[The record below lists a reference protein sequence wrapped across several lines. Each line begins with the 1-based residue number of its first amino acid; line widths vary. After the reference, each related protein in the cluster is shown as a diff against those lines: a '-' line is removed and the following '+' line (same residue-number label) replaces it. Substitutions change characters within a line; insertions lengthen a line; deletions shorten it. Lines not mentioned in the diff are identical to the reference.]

1 MQWLLTS
8 HVRRYHK
15 HYGSSGHVW
24 QGRFKSFA
32 VQRDEHL
39 ITTLRYVLQNPVR
52 AGLSETVHE
61 WPWSSAR
68 RRQLVDRSPVDE
80 EIRWS
85 EQLESRLDELQVATI
100 RECLNRQRPFGQ
112 SEWQTEMAVTFG
124 LGSTLR
130 PGGRPR
136 SEKKVACP
144 PFNPHVIMDTSVSS
158 FASLDATQRSKPSMV
173 IASGAAIVC
182 HGSSFEADRHR
193 MLRMVAFGCRHMA
206 NKKAKRVV
214 SGEQLAKATAQ
225 KVFAWE
231 NVRRHA
237 SACPGYFFSL
247 LLSAGAISASIFTA
261 ATPSLVI
268 PSSLAAR
275 FERSISRPLT

>member
-1 MQWLLTS
+1 MPRIPRGQQGGYAYHVINRGNGRGTVFHKTQDYEAFLSLLAEAKKRHRVKLFGFCLMPNHFHLVVEPAHQTALSQFMQWLLTS

-32 VQRDEHL
+32 VQRDEYL

-136 SEKKVACP
+136 SEKK
-144 PFNPHVIMDTSVSS
+144 
-158 FASLDATQRSKPSMV
+158 
-173 IASGAAIVC
+173 
-182 HGSSFEADRHR
+182 
-193 MLRMVAFGCRHMA
+193 
-206 NKKAKRVV
+206 
-214 SGEQLAKATAQ
+214 
-225 KVFAWE
+225 
-231 NVRRHA
+231 
-237 SACPGYFFSL
+237 
-247 LLSAGAISASIFTA
+247 
-261 ATPSLVI
+261 
-268 PSSLAAR
+268 SSLSP
-275 FERSISRPLT
+275 F

>member
-1 MQWLLTS
+1 MPRIPRGQQGGYAYHVINRGNGRGTVFHKTQDYEAFLSLLAEAKKRHRVKLFGFCLMPNHFHLVVEPAHQTALSQFMQWLLTS

-112 SEWQTEMAVTFG
+112 SEWQTKMAVTFG

-130 PGGRPR
+130 PRGRPR
-136 SEKKVACP
+136 SEKK
-144 PFNPHVIMDTSVSS
+144 
-158 FASLDATQRSKPSMV
+158 
-173 IASGAAIVC
+173 
-182 HGSSFEADRHR
+182 
-193 MLRMVAFGCRHMA
+193 
-206 NKKAKRVV
+206 
-214 SGEQLAKATAQ
+214 
-225 KVFAWE
+225 
-231 NVRRHA
+231 
-237 SACPGYFFSL
+237 
-247 LLSAGAISASIFTA
+247 
-261 ATPSLVI
+261 
-268 PSSLAAR
+268 SSLSP
-275 FERSISRPLT
+275 F